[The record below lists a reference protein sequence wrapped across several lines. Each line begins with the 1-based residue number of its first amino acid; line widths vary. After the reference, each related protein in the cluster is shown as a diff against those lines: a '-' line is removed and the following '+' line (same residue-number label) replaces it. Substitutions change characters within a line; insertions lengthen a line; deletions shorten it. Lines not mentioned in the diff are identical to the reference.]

1 MARQKTQR
9 SPFEVKLTDD
19 QRNELAYEFTRE
31 IDEAEIARAAIV
43 GTNQQLD
50 QWHLLYEGGDGRLTK
65 DTPWPGAA
73 NLVSYIGTEKVGAMR
88 ARIMST
94 VFVDPVWTVEGW
106 GAAAA
111 RVPFVER
118 FHQWKAEEERLQ
130 GHVGKAVHN
139 ALVEGTGVLEVAER
153 AEWRRIRAR
162 IQAAL
167 VVDPM
172 TGLPVM
178 DDFGLPQFQKDDEG
192 KVVEVQ
198 DTETPSALTVV
209 DRYVRTRRGP
219 QYRVLSL
226 RDFLILPGHA
236 HDKTEV
242 FAYAKRFYRRM
253 GQLKTLQEQGVYV
266 GVDDLGE
273 DSEREARPDELRAG
287 QTIAEQLGD
296 RVEKEL
302 WELAILKDLDGDGIE
317 EWYLATLSRNKRKLL
332 RLQRD
337 DLNLSRFLLITP
349 FPRSNSVYGFSYL
362 GHILGTIID
371 EHTAIRNAIAD
382 RSALVNS
389 APLKRVIGALWDPYE
404 QPFAPRA
411 VIDVREEKEV
421 TAMQIP
427 DVPGS
432 MVNREQLVL
441 AASERVSGQNDA
453 TLGVNPQ
460 ANRTL
465 GEFNNVVQQS
475 FIRIDE
481 VVRNVQEEL
490 EDLWQIRHQIWKRT
504 LREGGEE
511 DIPQGLLAAVEERGF
526 KVPGN
531 KLTADL
537 LEGTFRGKPH
547 GSVETADLNRQRAD
561 FIGFL
566 QALAQ
571 LVQAVPG
578 LQMLFSQPQAANAI
592 LKQAMRVFRW
602 EDRQGLTG
610 VPDEMDPS
618 GMSPAGLPGMM
629 PGMPPGLPAGGMMG
643 ALPALLGGMGGG
655 SQPGA

>member
-1 MARQKTQR
+1 MARKKATR
-9 SPFEVKLTDD
+9 DPFEVVLTDD
-19 QRNELAYEFTRE
+19 ERMELAHELTTD
-31 IDEAEIARAAIV
+31 IDDAEAARISIV
-43 GTNQQLD
+43 GTDQQID
-50 QWHLLYEGGDGRLTK
+50 QWHMTYEGGDGRLTK

-73 NLVSYIGTEKVGAMR
+73 NLTSYIGTEKVDAMR
-88 ARIMST
+88 ARIMQT
-94 VFVDPVWTVEGW
+94 LFVDPIWVVEGW
-106 GAAAA
+106 GDAAQRA
-111 RVPFVER
+111 PFVER

-130 GHVGKAVHN
+130 GYVGKAVHN
-139 ALVEGTGVLEVAER
+139 ALIEGTGVLEVCER
-153 AEWRRIRAR
+153 AEWRKIRAR

-167 VVDPM
+167 LVDPM
-172 TGLPVM
+172 TGMPIL
-178 DDFGLPQFQKDDEG
+178 DDFGLPQFQKDEEGRILEAMGGDEA
-192 KVVEVQ
+192 
-198 DTETPSALTVV
+198 TALTVI

-226 RDFLILPGHA
+226 TDFFMLPGHA

-242 FAYAKRFYRRM
+242 WGYAKKFFRRM
-253 GQLKTLQEQGVYV
+253 GQLKALEAQGIYK
-266 GVDDLGE
+266 GVEELGE
-273 DSEREARPDELRAG
+273 DSERDPRPDEIRAG
-287 QTIAEQLGD
+287 QTIAPQLGD

-302 WELAILKDLDGDGIE
+302 FEMAVLKDLDKDGIE
-317 EWYLATLSRNKRKLL
+317 EWYLATISRNKRKLL

-337 DLNLSRFLLITP
+337 DLNLSRFLTITP
-349 FPRSNSVYGFSYL
+349 FPRSKSVYGYSYI
-362 GHILGTIID
+362 GHKLGTIID

-382 RSALVNS
+382 RSSLVNS
-389 APLKRVIGALWDPYE
+389 APIKRVLGALWDPYE
-404 QPFAPRA
+404 QPFGPRA

-432 MVNREQLVL
+432 MVDREQTIL

-460 ANRTL
+460 ASRTL

-490 EDLWQIRHQIWKRT
+490 EDLWQVRHQIWKRT
-504 LREGGEE
+504 LRESTAE
-511 DIPQGLLAAVEERGF
+511 DIPEGVLVAVEERGF
-526 KVPGN
+526 RVPAN
-531 KLTADL
+531 KLTAEL

-547 GSVETADLNRQRAD
+547 GSVDTADLNQQRAN
-561 FIGFL
+561 FVGFL

-578 LQMLFSQPQAANAI
+578 LQMMLSQPNAANSI
-592 LKQAMRVFRW
+592 LKQAMRVFKW

-610 VPDEMDPS
+610 APDEMSAS
-618 GMSPAGLPGMM
+618 GMTPAGPMGAPVPM
-629 PGMPPGLPAGGMMG
+629 GPPQQPSMAG
-643 ALPALLGGMGGG
+643 ALPALLGGMSGG
-655 SQPGA
+655 S